1 VIRRI
6 PYLALIPVAVVLGL
20 APFRPEPHLIEKLR
34 MLTAGTLRA
43 PIDIFDLTLHGLPVV
58 LLLVK
63 LGVDAR
69 ARALERTRPHA

>member
-1 VIRRI
+1 MMRRI
-6 PYLALIPVAVVLGL
+6 PYLVLIPIAVVFGL

-43 PIDIFDLTLHGLPVV
+43 PIDIFDLMLHGLPVV

-69 ARALERTRPHA
+69 AKALERTRPSA